1 MANRPMTTIEWGLLI
16 ALSALWGGSF
26 LFNGI
31 LVRELPPLTIVA
43 GRVTLAAVVL
53 WAIVRLSGHAVPRSR
68 EVWLA
73 FLGMGVLNN
82 VIPFSLIVWG
92 QTHIASGLA
101 SILNAT
107 TPLFAVIVAHG
118 MTEDEKMTGGR
129 LVGVLVGFAGV
140 ALMIGPSVL
149 SDLGTNVLAQL
160 AVLGAAV
167 SYAFAGIWGRR
178 FRRMGLPPLLPAAG
192 QVTASAL
199 IMLPV
204 ALVVDRPWTLAMPSQ
219 EAWLALFGLAVLA
232 TALAYVIFFRIL
244 ATAGATNLMLVTFL
258 IPVSAILLGAL
269 VLGEVLAPKHFAG
282 MALIAVGLAAIDGR
296 VLKMFA
302 DRRQSA

>member
-1 MANRPMTTIEWGLLI
+1 MTTIEWGLLI